1 MLLKKSAVLLA
12 AVALSIGL
20 FAEETDAKGAHP
32 YKVDENENAT
42 TEFAHWSLAP
52 HIGFNYFDGDFHSE
66 MKHGVAIPNAGLDLE
81 YSFTPVWGIGVS
93 YMYDMYTI
101 TGDKSNPQNAD
112 TLLNGHMHKA
122 GLYLSMDLVNLFYP
136 RAQKKI
142 FSANAIL
149 GGGYAWYK
157 STTIYHDDCWV
168 DEKGVVQNPTHKR
181 GNTANYVNADG
192 NVAPDYMTSYDGQF
206 YLQAGL
212 GVEFNL
218 NRTLALGVRAT
229 YNYFINDKIDGRGYS
244 YNPNGVASKNNDG
257 IVDVTLNM
265 RFKLEG
271 VKKTHMRNI
280 SHDNTLDDML
290 KRSVKKDTVVMVIR
304 DTVVMKPE
312 TISIAATP
320 STSTNTSK
328 SEYHSHTSSTITG
341 QTFYVYFDN
350 ARSELTEQG
359 LTIVQ
364 QVADR
369 MLNDS
374 NLYVDVV
381 GMCDNTGSD
390 EINNRLARARAVSV
404 LDELRDEYGIANS
417 HCLTSGRGKIVGRK
431 SKAAYGPNRRV
442 EIRLISKQEYDRLKA
457 EREQRGDVTDASKE
471 KPAAPTTTTQT
482 TVEESSSNTTT
493 TSVTITEEDN
503 EQAARQTVLNDP
515 TGRTVRQKESVN
527 AVTLTSLARKHYGNA
542 NCWVFIYEANK
553 EKIVDINTMPVGVD
567 ITIPQLTD
575 EQKRISK
582 EDALV
587 YYYRIK

>member
-1 MLLKKSAVLLA
+1 V
-12 AVALSIGL
+12 
-20 FAEETDAKGAHP
+20 
-32 YKVDENENAT
+32 
-42 TEFAHWSLAP
+42 
-52 HIGFNYFDGDFHSE
+52 
-66 MKHGVAIPNAGLDLE
+66 
-81 YSFTPVWGIGVS
+81 
-93 YMYDMYTI
+93 
-101 TGDKSNPQNAD
+101 
-112 TLLNGHMHKA
+112 
-122 GLYLSMDLVNLFYP
+122 
-136 RAQKKI
+136 
-142 FSANAIL
+142 
-149 GGGYAWYK
+149 
-157 STTIYHDDCWV
+157 
-168 DEKGVVQNPTHKR
+168 
-181 GNTANYVNADG
+181 
-192 NVAPDYMTSYDGQF
+192 
-206 YLQAGL
+206 
-212 GVEFNL
+212 
-218 NRTLALGVRAT
+218 
-229 YNYFINDKIDGRGYS
+229 NDKIDGRGYS
-244 YNPNGVASKNNDG
+244 YNPVGVASKNNDG
-257 IVDVTLNM
+257 IVDVTMNL
-265 RFKLEG
+265 RFKLES
-271 VKKTHMRNI
+271 VKKTHVRNI
-280 SHDNTLDDML
+280 SHDIAWDQNLR
-290 KRSVKKDTVVMVIR
+290 KAKKDTVVMIIR

-312 TISIAATP
+312 TISVAAAP
-320 STSTNTSK
+320 STSTSK
-328 SEYHSHTSSTITG
+328 SEYHSRTSSTITG

-390 EINNRLARARAVSV
+390 EINNRLAAARAASV
-404 LDELRDEYGIANS
+404 LEELRGEYGIANN